1 MKTRTMNVDK
11 INKMKYDLID
21 ELTDK
26 QVQLL
31 VESMIVDKY
40 TMNKDE
46 RTSNESGL
54 IDTFQYLIDTGKI
67 VHVLNGLYG
76 SYNKLLY
83 DMNFK
88 GFKYDVSSNGKYN
101 GLKGL
106 AKAFDD
112 SKDLYQENQ
121 QLKRELA
128 IARQTIENFDMT
140 NDEIFQRDLELLKEI
155 VDDKE

>member
-88 GFKYDVSSNGKYN
+88 GFKYDVESNGKFN

-106 AKAFDD
+106 AKAFND
-112 SKDLYQENQ
+112 SKELYQENKK
-121 QLKRELA
+121 LKRE
-128 IARQTIENFDMT
+128 IIE
-140 NDEIFQRDLELLKEI
+140 IKSKLEDSKSLFKEF
-155 VDDKE
+155 

>member
-1 MKTRTMNVDK
+1 MNTNNMNIDK

-46 RTSNESGL
+46 RISNENGL
-54 IDTFQYLIDTGKI
+54 IDIFQYLIDNGKI

-88 GFKYDVSSNGKYN
+88 GFKYDSSI
-101 GLKGL
+101 
-106 AKAFDD
+106 AKT
-112 SKDLYQENQ
+112 
-121 QLKRELA
+121 
-128 IARQTIENFDMT
+128 IIENFDMSS
-140 NDEIFQRDLELLKEI
+140 DELFERDLKLLKEI
-155 VDDKE
+155 IDDKE

>member
-1 MKTRTMNVDK
+1 MNIDK

-21 ELTDK
+21 ELTGK

-46 RTSNESGL
+46 RLSNESGL
-54 IDTFQYLIDTGKI
+54 IDVFQYLIDTGKI
-67 VHVLNGLYG
+67 VHVLNGIYG

-88 GFKYDVSSNGKYN
+88 GFNYDEKINGKI
-101 GLKGL
+101 
-106 AKAFDD
+106 D
-112 SKDLYQENQ
+112 
-121 QLKRELA
+121 
-128 IARQTIENFDMT
+128 FDMT
-140 NDEIFQRDLELLKEI
+140 SDEVFQRDLKLLKEI
-155 VDDKE
+155 VNDKE